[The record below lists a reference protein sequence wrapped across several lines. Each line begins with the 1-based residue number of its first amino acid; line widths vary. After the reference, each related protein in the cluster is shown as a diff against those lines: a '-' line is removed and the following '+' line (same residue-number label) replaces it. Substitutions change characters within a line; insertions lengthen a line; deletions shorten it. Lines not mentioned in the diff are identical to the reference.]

1 MLQFD
6 PKARPSAAQ
15 LCESSLFTY
24 YAGKLNELAIVDE
37 EFGKTI
43 EGEKKASTKLLRTI
57 YVPVDLKQ
65 LNGFLP
71 KHNYA
76 PDDTRTL

>member
-43 EGEKKASTKLLRTI
+43 EGEK
-57 YVPVDLKQ
+57 
-65 LNGFLP
+65 
-71 KHNYA
+71 
-76 PDDTRTL
+76 